1 MAYCEIYSSNDEHL
15 QSLLAN
21 TALYNWWNQ
30 QYQAL
35 ETQFL
40 EDVEPYL
47 TKSNIEHLR
56 DLYDSKMATIVM
68 YYSKPLIKQAR
79 KLNLNPEMN

>member
-1 MAYCEIYSSNDEHL
+1 MAWCEIYSSNDEEL

-21 TALYNWWNQ
+21 TSLYNWWNKQ
-30 QYQAL
+30 HNVLEAQY
-35 ETQFL
+35 L

-47 TKSNIEHLR
+47 AKSDIKQLR

-68 YYSKPLIKQAR
+68 YYSKPLVKQAR